1 VAVDV
6 ATSEFA
12 GEPQPVEIYHRGIWY
27 TGELLG
33 WRHDSDGRCLAR
45 VRCVVDGLRHKAW
58 KDLSDLRLPEPPRPV
73 LPRPESVRIHS
84 RRTDVA
90 PWRSDDET
98 RPHVLL
104 ADQSLRP
111 RPPAHALTPP
121 PRPPFSPASPEPA
134 YSEPAYAE
142 TADALPVPEPEVE
155 HTYVRFADR
164 YAERFTAV

>member
-45 VRCVVDGLRHKAW
+45 VRCVVGGLRHKAW

-73 LPRPESVRIHS
+73 LPRPEAVRIRS
-84 RRTDVA
+84 RRTDA
-90 PWRSDDET
+90 TDWRSDDET

-104 ADQSLRP
+104 ADLHVRP

-121 PRPPFSPASPEPA
+121 PGRPLPADDVPLPA
-134 YSEPAYAE
+134 
-142 TADALPVPEPEVE
+142 
-155 HTYVRFADR
+155 
-164 YAERFTAV
+164 AERRLNPFAERGAGSTGERLTAV